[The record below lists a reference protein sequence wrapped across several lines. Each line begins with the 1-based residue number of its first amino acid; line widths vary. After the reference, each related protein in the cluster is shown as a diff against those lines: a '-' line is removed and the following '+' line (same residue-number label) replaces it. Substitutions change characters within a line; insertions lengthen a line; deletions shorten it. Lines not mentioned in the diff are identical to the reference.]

1 MIIYH
6 PFLGT
11 QFTKYGILIP
21 IVDTRSSKTFELI
34 QQKFPGEFSEIKLNS
49 LPHISEDDLKLC
61 HDENFIKNLSNEL
74 GIEKELLK
82 TYELIDE
89 NGNYHRYDPNR
100 AEVKLSEMYPEII
113 NQVAATYLNVQTAL
127 KKGFSFFLGG
137 GMHHAMSF
145 TGRGFCPLND
155 IVISIKKAKKE
166 GLLTNAFVIDID
178 AHKGDGTAEL
188 TQNDPSLLT
197 LSIHMEK
204 GWPLDGPKKDE
215 KGKLHPWFL
224 PNNVDIAIDK
234 NEESDYLPKLKEGLN
249 RLLKMNK
256 KPAELAI
263 VVAGSDPYELDEL
276 PSTKRLNLTKEQM
289 LERDMLVFNF
299 LKENNIPQAWV
310 MAGGYGAHSYEI
322 YTQFLEKALPLMR

>member
-34 QQKFPGEFSEIKLNS
+34 QKSFPGEFIETNLDS
-49 LPHISEDDLKLC
+49 LPSICEEDLKLC
-61 HDENFIKNLSNEL
+61 HDEAFVKNLTHKS
-74 GIEKELLK
+74 GIENELLK
-82 TYELIDE
+82 TYELVDE
-89 NGNYHRYDPNR
+89 NGKYHRYDPTN
-100 AEVKLSEMYPEII
+100 AEINITEMYPEII

-127 KKGFSFFLGG
+127 EKGFSFFLGG

-145 TGRGFCPLND
+145 GGRGFCPLND

-215 KGKLHPWFL
+215 KGNLHPWFL
-224 PNNVDIAIDK
+224 PNNIDIEIDK
-234 NEESDYLPKLKEGLN
+234 GEEKDYIPKLKEGLI
-249 RLLKMNK
+249 RMLKMNK
-256 KPAELAI
+256 KSPELAV
-263 VVAGSDPYELDEL
+263 VVAGADPYELDEL

-322 YTQFLEKALPLMR
+322 YTQFLEKVLPLVR